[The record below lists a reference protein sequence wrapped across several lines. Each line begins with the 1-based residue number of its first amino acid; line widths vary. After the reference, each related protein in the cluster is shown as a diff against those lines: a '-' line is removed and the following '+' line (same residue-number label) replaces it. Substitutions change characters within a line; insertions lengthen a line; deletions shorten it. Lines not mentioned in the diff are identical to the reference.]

1 MLKPLAL
8 KFSMQ
13 PIIDQVLAMDL
24 SSKRIDLNKPNGKY
38 FNDPWEN
45 MIKGTPLGDVLDGL
59 GNIGQARLL
68 CLESGDTYTA
78 HTDPDDRYH
87 LAITTNEFSYLI
99 DVSEQKF
106 YHLPVDGTVWQM
118 DTSPT
123 HVAVNWGPTT
133 RVHLNVRVLLPHY
146 SVDRKGVKITVSSD
160 MYNWKQNSYIEI
172 MGFINKAVKSGV
184 ITGFDTPNSQ
194 TLYLNCEEPRIL
206 DPFFEKIR
214 SSGVDITLQYQ

>member
-1 MLKPLAL
+1 MLKQLPLNIP
-8 KFSMQ
+8 MQ
-13 PIIDQVLAMDL
+13 PIIDQVMSMDL
-24 SSKRIDLNKPNGKY
+24 SSKRIDLNKPAGKF

-45 MIKGTPLGDVLDGL
+45 MISGTPLGDVLDKL

-68 CLESGDTYTA
+68 VLESGDTYTA

-99 DVSEQKF
+99 DISEQKF
-106 YHLPVDGTVWQM
+106 YHLPVDGVAWHM
-118 DTSPT
+118 DTSTT
-123 HVAVNWGPTT
+123 HVAVNWGPTP
-133 RVHLNVRVLLPHY
+133 RIHLNVRVLLPHY
-146 SVDRKGVKITVSSD
+146 SNDRKGVKISVSSA

-194 TLYLNCEEPRIL
+194 TLYLNCEEPKIL
-206 DPFFEKIR
+206 EPFFDKIR
-214 SSGVDITLQYQ
+214 DSGVDITLQYQ